1 MERRG
6 EGERTVGEG
15 CASACASIEFFDLE
29 FGEMTRLGL
38 VIHGGAL
45 YNCPGS

>member
-1 MERRG
+1 MVNGRSVR
-6 EGERTVGEG
+6 V
-15 CASACASIEFFDLE
+15 AHSCASIEFFDLE

-38 VIHGGAL
+38 VIHGGAV